1 MRTMADFELEG
12 RGMDLPCIVREAS
25 SFTATF
31 LVPTSA
37 AQALLPDD
45 ALTLLEFVPGRT
57 LLSLACI
64 DYVDNDLGDY
74 QEVSI
79 AFFVR
84 ESRHRQ
90 RLGYLGA
97 WRDFMRGRI
106 ATYIHRLPVNQS
118 FTCEAGRQLWG
129 FPKTVE
135 DIEFFV
141 EEARVACSLRMDGQK
156 VFSLSAKAGG
166 KAKIPETAMRT
177 YSYID
182 GVLHV
187 TPFQSSASEVGFGLG
202 NMELELGDH
211 PVADELRS
219 LGLPKRPL
227 MTLWMGHMRGRFEA
241 AERVV

>member
-1 MRTMADFELEG
+1 MTELVLEG
-12 RGMDLPCIVREAS
+12 RRVSLPCIVRKAS
-25 SFTATF
+25 SLTATF
-31 LVPTSA
+31 LVPSSA
-37 AQALLPDD
+37 ARALLPDD
-45 ALTLLEFVPGRT
+45 ALKVVEFAPGRT

-74 QEVSI
+74 EEVSI
-79 AFFVR
+79 AFFVSD
-84 ESRHRQ
+84 SRHR
-90 RLGYLGA
+90 RSLGYLGA
-97 WRDFMRGRI
+97 WLDFMRGRV
-106 ATYIHRLPVNQS
+106 ATYIHRLPVSQA

-135 DIEFFV
+135 DIEFEV
-141 EEARVACSLRMDGQK
+141 RDGRVRCSLRMDGQK

-166 KAKIPETAMRT
+166 KASIPETDMRT

-187 TPFQSSASEVGFGLG
+187 TPFLSSATEVGFGLG
-202 NMELELGDH
+202 NLELELGDH

-227 MTLWMGHMRGRFEA
+227 MTVWMGHMRGRFA
-241 AERVV
+241 AAQRLG

>member
-1 MRTMADFELEG
+1 MADFELEG
-12 RGMDLPCIVREAS
+12 RRVDLPCIVREAS
-25 SFTATF
+25 SLTATF

-37 AQALLPDD
+37 AQALLADE
-45 ALTLLEFVPGRT
+45 ALSLVEFLPGRT

-64 DYVDNDLGDY
+64 DYRDNDLGDY

-84 ESRHRQ
+84 RSGERQ

-97 WRDFMRGRI
+97 WRDFMRGRV

-135 DIEFFV
+135 DIEFAV
-141 EEARVACSLRMDGQK
+141 HDGRVTCSLRMDGQQ

-166 KAKIPETAMRT
+166 KAQIPETDMCT
-177 YSYID
+177 YSYIE
-182 GVLHV
+182 GVLHA
-187 TPFQSSASEVGFGLG
+187 TPFQSSATEVGFGLG
-202 NMELELGDH
+202 NLELELGDH

-241 AERVV
+241 AARVD